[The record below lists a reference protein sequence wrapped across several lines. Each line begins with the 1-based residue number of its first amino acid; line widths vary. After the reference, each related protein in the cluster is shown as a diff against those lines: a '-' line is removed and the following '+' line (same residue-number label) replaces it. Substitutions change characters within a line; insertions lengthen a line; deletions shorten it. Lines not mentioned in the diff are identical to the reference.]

1 VVANWTTIPT
11 TWLGFCFAAAGDF
24 HGPVSASYHDGRHG
38 TRPGSPA
45 MAFTLDMKDTVPDDQ
60 PSLDALEAAAV
71 LIYQSMPPT
80 PQYRWPLLEARVGTT
95 VWVKHENHTPTGAFK
110 VRGGLVYLDELCRSG
125 ASPEGVISAT
135 RGNHGQ
141 SVGFAARQYGIPAA
155 VVVPFG
161 NSVEK
166 NAAMRSLGVEV
177 IEQGH
182 DFQAAAEAADE
193 IAIDRGW
200 HRFPSFHPLL
210 VRGVGTYAVELFRAV
225 PELDTVYVPVGMGS
239 GLCGVIA
246 ARDGLGLG
254 TRVVAVVSER
264 APAFALSYEQGRI
277 VSHDAT
283 TRIADGMACRTPVE
297 AALAIARRGAERV
310 VRVSDDEVESAMRAL
325 FTDTH
330 NTAEGGGAA
339 ALAALVQEKERMR
352 GRKVAVVLSGGNVD
366 SNLFASVLKAAD

>member
-1 VVANWTTIPT
+1 MALI
-11 TWLGFCFAAAGDF
+11 LGGL
-24 HGPVSASYHDGRHG
+24 
-38 TRPGSPA
+38 A
-45 MAFTLDMKDTVPDDQ
+45 MAFTLEMKNTVPNDQ
-60 PSLDALEAAAV
+60 PSLDALEAAAA

-110 VRGGLVYLDELCRSG
+110 VRGGLVYLEELCRTG
-125 ASPEGVISAT
+125 AKPDGVISAT

-141 SVGFAARQYGIPAA
+141 SVGFAARRYGIPAA

-182 DFQAAAEAADE
+182 DFQAAAEVADR

-246 ARDGLGLG
+246 ARDALGLR
-254 TRVVAVVSER
+254 TRVVAVVSDR

-277 VSHDAT
+277 VSHDVT

-297 AALAIARRGAERV
+297 AALAIARHGAERV
-310 VRVSDDEVESAMRAL
+310 VQVSDDEVESAIRAL
-325 FTDTH
+325 FADTH

-339 ALAALVQEKERMR
+339 ALAALLQEKERMR

-366 SNLFASVLKAAD
+366 SNLFAAVLKSVE

>member
-1 VVANWTTIPT
+1 MAITLETK
-11 TWLGFCFAAAGDF
+11 D
-24 HGPVSASYHDGRHG
+24 PV
-38 TRPGSPA
+38 T
-45 MAFTLDMKDTVPDDQ
+45 DDQ
-60 PSLDALEAAAV
+60 PSLDSLEAAAA

-80 PQYRWPLLEARVGTT
+80 PQYRWPLLEARVEAT

-125 ASPEGVISAT
+125 AKPDGVISAT

-141 SVGFAARQYGIPAA
+141 SVGFAACKYGIPAA

-177 IEQGH
+177 IERGH

-193 IAIDRGW
+193 IATSRGW
-200 HRFPSFHPLL
+200 HRFPSFHALL
-210 VRGVGTYAVELFRAV
+210 VRGVGTYALELFRAA
-225 PELDTVYVPVGMGS
+225 PDLDTVYVPVGMGS
-239 GLCGVIA
+239 GVCGVIA
-246 ARDGLGLG
+246 ARDALGLH

-283 TRIADGMACRTPVE
+283 TRIADGMACRTPIE
-297 AALAIARRGAERV
+297 PALAIVRHGAVRV
-310 VRVSDDEVESAMRAL
+310 VLVSDDEVESAMRAL
-325 FTDTH
+325 FADTH

-339 ALAALVQEKERMR
+339 ALAALLQEREKMR

-366 SNLFASVLKAAD
+366 SSVFSAVLKRAH